1 MSRNMLN
8 GAQVI
13 VDYLIQ
19 EKVPQVFGLC
29 GHGNIQFIDALYE
42 RSSDIKTI
50 SVHHESVA
58 GFMADVYYRVSG
70 RPTATFT
77 SCGPGSANLP
87 ISLANA
93 FLDSVPFLAVTGNV
107 PTSQFNRGAFQE
119 MYRHYQADFPSTV
132 RTMCKKVF
140 QPTRGEMVPLAVRQ
154 AWKTMTTGRPGPV
167 VLDVPFDVFM
177 ESAAEEAPN
186 AQAWNANIS
195 SRCGADPEGVVKAV
209 DMLLGAERPMIIVG
223 QGVRYGGAADELLK
237 LAERLQIP
245 VAASASGLGA
255 IDCNHPLALGL
266 VARAGH
272 YQANHATRQ
281 ADVLLAMGM
290 RFDDRT
296 SSSWIPGYSFTIPP
310 TRLIHVDIDP
320 EEIGRN
326 YPVALGLM
334 ADVRT
339 FLRQVH
345 AELDRRADLTKKA
358 DARKKWL
365 AQIDTYRKEWDKF
378 VAPGFSDDT
387 TPINPQRAALE
398 IDKALPE
405 DAILVS
411 DIGVHHNW
419 LLGFCKPKR
428 PDSLIGSMGFGPMGF
443 GVAGVMGA
451 KFAAPDRPCVSVCGD
466 GAFFMHANVL
476 GTAVEY
482 NLPVVWVVWN
492 NYAYASIRGLQRG
505 YLGGRE
511 LATDFH
517 DPNTGQR
524 YNPDFAAMARSCGVE
539 GVRVDRA
546 GDLGEAIRKGIAA
559 NKPYLIDVDIA
570 ADINPVGAGVWELP
584 GLGQSKAGIGTR
596 FSPPDLLREEI
607 ACCLQARKSSSSVV
621 PPASV
626 LRPPNWRSAKAPTS
640 SSRRA
645 TSSGSTRS
653 AEKLNA
659 IAIPADV
666 TSDDSVAELFRRC
679 GPVDHVVV
687 TAAQL
692 RTGPFKTVA
701 MEDVRATM
709 EGKFWGAWR
718 VAQQAD
724 IRPGGSLTLVSGFLS
739 VRPRPNSAIVS
750 AANGAL
756 ESLAR
761 ALALELAPVR
771 VNAVSPGIIDT
782 PIRAAMPEEARRDM
796 LAKTAA
802 ALPVGRVGAARISHA
817 RSSAS

>member
-1 MSRNMLN
+1 MSTGNKLN

-19 EKVPQVFGLC
+19 QKVPNVFGLC
-29 GHGNIQFIDALYE
+29 GHGNIQFIDALFE
-42 RSSDIKTI
+42 RQHDIKTV

-70 RPTATFT
+70 QPTATFT

-87 ISLANA
+87 ISLGNA
-93 FLDSVPFLAVTGNV
+93 FLDSVPFMAVTGNV

-119 MYRHYQADFPSTV
+119 LYRHYQADFPSTV
-132 RTMCKKVF
+132 RSYCKKVF

-154 AWKTMTTGRPGPV
+154 AWKTMVTGRPGPV
-167 VLDVPFDVFM
+167 VLDVPFDVFL
-177 ESAAEEAPN
+177 EAAAEEAPN
-186 AQAWNANIS
+186 PQEWSANIS
-195 SRCGADPEGVVKAV
+195 SRCGADPDGVVKTV
-209 DMLLGAERPMIIVG
+209 DMLLSAERPCIIVG
-223 QGVRYGGAADELLK
+223 QGVRYGGASADLLR

-255 IDCNHPLALGL
+255 ISMHHPLALGL
-266 VARAGH
+266 VARGGH

-281 ADVLLAMGM
+281 ADVLLALGV

-310 TRLIHVDIDP
+310 TKLIHVDIDP

-339 FLRQVH
+339 FIRQVL
-345 AELDRRADLTKKA
+345 AELERRKDADKKL

-365 AQIDTYRKEWDKF
+365 QAIDGYRKEWDKL

-387 TPINPQRAALE
+387 TPINPQRAAAE
-398 IDKALPE
+398 IDKALSE

-419 LLGFCKPKR
+419 LLGFTKPRR

-443 GVAGVMGA
+443 GVAGVLGA

-466 GAFFMHANVL
+466 GAFFMHASVL

-482 NLPVVWVVWN
+482 DLPVVWVVWN

-505 YLGGRE
+505 YLKGRE

-517 DPNTGQR
+517 HPKTGER

-546 GDLGEAIRKGIAA
+546 GYLAEAVRKGIAA

-570 ADINPVGAGVWELP
+570 ADVNPAGAGVWELP
-584 GLGQSKAGIGTR
+584 GLGQSKPGIGTR
-596 FSPPDLLREEI
+596 Y
-607 ACCLQARKSSSSVV
+607 Q
-621 PPASV
+621 
-626 LRPPNWRSAKAPTS
+626 PT
-640 SSRRA
+640 
-645 TSSGSTRS
+645 
-653 AEKLNA
+653 
-659 IAIPADV
+659 
-666 TSDDSVAELFRRC
+666 
-679 GPVDHVVV
+679 
-687 TAAQL
+687 
-692 RTGPFKTVA
+692 
-701 MEDVRATM
+701 
-709 EGKFWGAWR
+709 
-718 VAQQAD
+718 
-724 IRPGGSLTLVSGFLS
+724 
-739 VRPRPNSAIVS
+739 
-750 AANGAL
+750 
-756 ESLAR
+756 
-761 ALALELAPVR
+761 
-771 VNAVSPGIIDT
+771 
-782 PIRAAMPEEARRDM
+782 
-796 LAKTAA
+796 
-802 ALPVGRVGAARISHA
+802 
-817 RSSAS
+817 

>member
-1 MSRNMLN
+1 MSPRNSLN

-42 RSSDIKTI
+42 RADELKTI

-87 ISLANA
+87 ISLGNA

-119 MYRHYQADFPSTV
+119 LYRHYQADFPSTV
-132 RTMCKKVF
+132 RAYCKKVF
-140 QPTRGEMVPLAVRQ
+140 QPTRGEMVPLAIRQ

-186 AQAWNANIS
+186 AKAWNGNIS

-209 DMLLGAERPMIIVG
+209 DMLLSAERPVMIVG
-223 QGVRYGGAADELLK
+223 QGVRYGGAAEELLR

-339 FLRQVH
+339 FLRQIH
-345 AELDRRADLTKKA
+345 AELDRRADLTKRA
-358 DARKKWL
+358 DGRKKWL
-365 AQIDTYRKEWDKF
+365 AEIDTYRKEWDKF

-387 TPINPQRAALE
+387 TPINPQRAAAE

-517 DPNTGQR
+517 DPQTGAR

-546 GDLGEAIRKGIAA
+546 GDLGEAIRKGIVA

-584 GLGQSKAGIGTR
+584 GLGRSKPGIGTQ
-596 FSPPDLLREEI
+596 FE
-607 ACCLQARKSSSSVV
+607 
-621 PPASV
+621 
-626 LRPPNWRSAKAPTS
+626 PT
-640 SSRRA
+640 
-645 TSSGSTRS
+645 
-653 AEKLNA
+653 
-659 IAIPADV
+659 
-666 TSDDSVAELFRRC
+666 
-679 GPVDHVVV
+679 
-687 TAAQL
+687 
-692 RTGPFKTVA
+692 
-701 MEDVRATM
+701 
-709 EGKFWGAWR
+709 
-718 VAQQAD
+718 
-724 IRPGGSLTLVSGFLS
+724 
-739 VRPRPNSAIVS
+739 
-750 AANGAL
+750 
-756 ESLAR
+756 
-761 ALALELAPVR
+761 
-771 VNAVSPGIIDT
+771 
-782 PIRAAMPEEARRDM
+782 
-796 LAKTAA
+796 
-802 ALPVGRVGAARISHA
+802 
-817 RSSAS
+817 